1 MPLEIDNVSPSPQS
15 APISGATQS
24 LPEWIKVPSPPQQTL
39 RKMFDDSRTMSNPTR
54 LKAQTWRDYYDGP
67 GQLKS
72 EVRRVLRMRG
82 QPAIWTNRVQPAI
95 DGVLG
100 MLENSKVDP
109 RAYPRNPSP
118 EDENLS
124 DIATKSLRYIAD
136 KSDFENTLLD
146 CAENFLIEGTEAA
159 IVEADGTDIPITQIR
174 FEEFFADPFSRR
186 ADFKDAKYMGIAQW
200 KDASE
205 VKAAWPQ
212 QYAYMGD
219 PIQGG
224 GGPNGAIDSTWQDRP
239 NNFIPWID
247 MTRQRMMVVEI
258 YYNQDRGDGAKWYHC
273 IYCAAGVFVHELS
286 PFLDSKGLTLNPI
299 EAESCYV
306 DRENNRYGRVLN
318 MMPIQDEVNARRSR
332 ALHLT
337 NSRQIQER
345 ELGAAQVDSNEARKE
360 AARADGVIP
369 SGWQLVPTSDMSDGN
384 MALLQEAKGE
394 LERMGPTPQALDLA
408 QGSAVS
414 GRARM
419 VVQQAGMTEL
429 ARCLGRHDDFRQRIY
444 RAAWARAQQFW
455 KAPMWIRVTDEVKA
469 PEFLRIN
476 EPVFDDAG
484 QAVPEI
490 DPQTGQPKLAP
501 ATGPDGQAVADPTTG
516 QPQMQMVQKV
526 NNRIGEMDMDI
537 IVTSTPDTVN
547 LQQEVFADL
556 MGIVEKVGM
565 QAVFSP
571 EFALIIEM
579 SPLQDKAAVL
589 EKIKAAQGDNDPKL
603 QAAQQ
608 RIEELTQALQN
619 AMQGDKAVER
629 QKTISEAERNMSQA
643 TLYETQAVV
652 TALTGGIES
661 VPELPPLPG
670 DGGQGGQSPA

>member
-1 MPLEIDNVSPSPQS
+1 MPLDVSEISPSPNS

-24 LPEWIKVPSPPQQTL
+24 LPEWIKVAAPPQEAL
-39 RKMFDDSRTMSNPTR
+39 RKMFDDARTQSNTTR

-72 EVRRVLRMRG
+72 EVRRVLKMRG

-100 MLENSKVDP
+100 MLEGSKVDP

-118 EDENLS
+118 KGENLS

-136 KSDFENTLLD
+136 KADFENTLLD
-146 CAENFLIEGTEAA
+146 CAENFLIEGVEAA
-159 IVEADGTDIPITQIR
+159 IVEADGTDIPISQIR
-174 FEEFFADPFSRR
+174 FEEFFYDPFSRR
-186 ADFKDAKYMGIAQW
+186 ADFKDAKYMGIVQW
-200 KDASE
+200 KDAADMR
-205 VKAAWPQ
+205 AAYPQ

-219 PIQGG
+219 PMTGAT
-224 GGPNGAIDSTWQDRP
+224 GPNGALDSTWQDRP
-239 NNFIPWID
+239 DNFIPWVD
-247 MTRQRMMVVEI
+247 RARQRLMVVEV

-273 IYCAAGVFVHELS
+273 IYCAAGIFVHELS

-306 DRENNRYGRVLN
+306 DRENNRYGRVMN
-318 MMPIQDEVNARRSR
+318 MMPIQDEINARRSR
-332 ALHLT
+332 LLHLA

-360 AARADGVIP
+360 AARGDGVIP
-369 SGWQLVPTSDMSDGN
+369 PGWQLVPTADLAAGQQ
-384 MALLQEAKGE
+384 LLLAESKNE
-394 LERMGPTPQALDLA
+394 IERMGPTPQAMDLS

-419 VVQQAGMTEL
+419 VVQQAGMTEI
-429 ARCLGRHDDFRQRIY
+429 ARPLGRHDDFRQRIY

-469 PEFLRIN
+469 PEFLQIN
-476 EPVFDDAG
+476 EPVFNDAG
-484 QAVPEI
+484 QPVLDTNPDGTPKMKPVVGPDGQPVV
-490 DPQTGQPKLAP
+490 DPQTGQPA
-501 ATGPDGQAVADPTTG
+501 A
-516 QPQMQMVQKV
+516 QPVQKV

-547 LQQEVFADL
+547 LEQEVFADL
-556 MGIVEKVGM
+556 MGIVEKIGL

-589 EKIKAAQGDNDPKL
+589 EKIKAAQGGDDPKL
-603 QAAQQ
+603 QQAQQ
-608 RIEELTQALQN
+608 QIQELTQALQS
-619 AMQGDKAVER
+619 AMQGQKAAEVA
-629 QKTISEAERNMSQA
+629 KTQSEAEKNEAQA
-643 TLYETQAVV
+643 ALYQTQAVV
-652 TALTGGIES
+652 TSLQAGLAS
-661 VPELPPLPG
+661 VPEPQEPVETA
-670 DGGQGGQSPA
+670 S